1 MALWFL
7 CYILGEKKNA
17 GPPVHHCVP
26 EWPCHFT
33 SQSLLCPGPRP
44 DFRSHLGD
52 RVKCQTLAQIPSSS
66 WWLRVCAAMSQT
78 HSAWIPSLSLWKTT
92 LLHHSEIHQ
101 AFPRWV
107 SHQEGTQP
115 KAGMS
120 PRKKMFLKKKKSA
133 LRNTNYNWNC
143 LYNPVKDP
151 WLSYQ
156 YAQTHTGN

>member
-17 GPPVHHCVP
+17 GPLVHHCVP

-66 WWLRVCAAMSQT
+66 WWLKSLCHNESNPFCLDSQPRPLKNN
-78 HSAWIPSLSLWKTT
+78 SIASLRNSPGIPKISQPPRGDPTKGWHESKEKNVFKKRRKVLWETPIITEIVYTT
-92 LLHHSEIHQ
+92 L
-101 AFPRWV
+101 
-107 SHQEGTQP
+107 
-115 KAGMS
+115 
-120 PRKKMFLKKKKSA
+120 
-133 LRNTNYNWNC
+133 
-143 LYNPVKDP
+143 
-151 WLSYQ
+151 
-156 YAQTHTGN
+156 